1 MSASL
6 AGLQRDMHQLDD
18 KLNNL
23 FTSNTTNYQASAAAK
38 SSYGAV
44 DPSVVSETVYKTLQD
59 IHRRQRNV
67 VISGLPEVDDVDDK
81 TIFTEFCENNL
92 TVKPSVVS
100 CKRLGKTD
108 GQIRQKPRLLLV
120 QLTSED
126 NVKALRAS
134 ARILRRSDN
143 AAVRT
148 VFINPDLTPAQA
160 KLANE
165 RRQRRRNSS
174 QNSKSATTSM
184 S

>member
-1 MSASL
+1 MCI
-6 AGLQRDMHQLDD
+6 RD
-18 KLNNL
+18 
-23 FTSNTTNYQASAAAK
+23 S
-38 SSYGAV
+38 
-44 DPSVVSETVYKTLQD
+44 
-59 IHRRQRNV
+59 V

-174 QNSKSATTSM
+174 QNSKSTTTSM